1 MVASSLL
8 GASPLAASMAVLDV
22 GSGRIRGKSHSAA
35 WRGGGGARIAVA
47 TGDDCGDAGT
57 DDGMR
62 TSGRWS
68 REGEDREWGCEL

>member
-1 MVASSLL
+1 VSVAR
-8 GASPLAASMAVLDV
+8 V
-22 GSGRIRGKSHSAA
+22 
-35 WRGGGGARIAVA
+35 GGGARIAVA